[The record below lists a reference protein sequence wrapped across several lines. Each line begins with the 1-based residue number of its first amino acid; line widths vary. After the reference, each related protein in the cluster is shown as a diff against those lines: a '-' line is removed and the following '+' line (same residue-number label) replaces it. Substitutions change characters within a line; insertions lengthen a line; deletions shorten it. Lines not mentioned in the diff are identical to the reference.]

1 MIDIEK
7 VVKGLRCIKGDC
19 YIPCATCKYANAD
32 GYGRGDRCKRQCAS
46 DAIAMLSEQDNMISI
61 KAVSDFLAEY
71 ALPPTLQKQNL
82 FSFNGNMASEWEQFL
97 RDLKGR

>member
-1 MIDIEK
+1 MIDR
-7 VVKGLRCIKGDC
+7 V
-19 YIPCATCKYANAD
+19 YIVSRTLEDKI
-32 GYGRGDRCKRQCAS
+32 
-46 DAIAMLSEQDNMISI
+46 AIAENIDQNVLFVTIDVLKEILALLKEQDNMISI
-61 KAVSDFLAEY
+61 KVVSDFLAEY